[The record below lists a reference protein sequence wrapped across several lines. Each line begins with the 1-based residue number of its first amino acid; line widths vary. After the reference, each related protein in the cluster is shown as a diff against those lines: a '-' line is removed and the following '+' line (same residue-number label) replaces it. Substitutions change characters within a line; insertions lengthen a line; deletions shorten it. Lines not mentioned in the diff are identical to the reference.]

1 MFCGSQPCKV
11 MSLSRQVRYRSGFV
25 CEGNTVAEEL
35 E

>member
-1 MFCGSQPCKV
+1 

-35 E
+35 G